1 MDNLAQIMITIG
13 AIAGSTAL
21 WQFLS
26 LRIKASQEKRKDELK
41 NDDGMQ
47 YRDDLKNRVK
57 NLESLL
63 ANASDEKDELR
74 NQVLI
79 LTEEV
84 ASLRVEV
91 NYLKKENERLKLK

>member
-1 MDNLAQIMITIG
+1 MDNLAQIMVTIG

-74 NQVLI
+74 KQVLI